1 MGELDVGVIIVN
13 YNTRDLLRRCLE
25 TVRASEGVAFE
36 VCVVDNA
43 STDGSAEMVAE
54 EFPGVHVIRSPV
66 NGGYAYANNLGLRFF
81 GFALPQA
88 DPRPR
93 YVLLLNPDTEVP
105 PDALARMVAFMDAHP
120 EAGAAGPKIVRPD
133 GSLDLACRRSFPT
146 PEVAF
151 YRFSG
156 LSRLFPRSPRFARYN
171 LTFLDPD
178 QTHEVD
184 SVVGAFMM
192 VRREAIM
199 QVGLLDESFFM
210 YGEDLDWAYRI
221 KQAGWKIYY
230 YPAVVVLHVKRASS
244 RMSPRARYEFNRAM
258 WVFYRKHYRSMTP
271 WWLDLLV
278 RAGLVLRGGWRLWA
292 EMRRD
297 LQGMPRGLSLG
308 PQGRGGDP
316 QATQPEAERG

>member
-1 MGELDVGVIIVN
+1 MAVTLDVGVVVVN
-13 YNTRDLLRRCLE
+13 YNTRDLLRRCLQ
-25 TVRASEGVAFE
+25 TVRASVGVRFE

-43 STDGSAEMVAE
+43 STDGSAELVAR
-54 EFPGVHVIRSPV
+54 EFPEVRVIRSPF
-66 NGGYAYANNLGLRFF
+66 NGGYAYANNLGLRAF
-81 GFALPQA
+81 GFGIPGRT
-88 DPRPR
+88 PEPR
-93 YVLLLNPDTEVP
+93 YALLLNPDTEVP
-105 PDALARMVAFMDAHP
+105 PDALARMVAFLDAHP

-178 QTHEVD
+178 QTYEVD
-184 SVVGAFMM
+184 AVVGACMM

-230 YPAVVVLHVKRASS
+230 YPEVVILHVKRASS

-258 WVFYRKHYRSMTP
+258 WIFYRKHYQATTP
-271 WWLDLLV
+271 RWLDLLV
-278 RAGLVLRGGWRLWA
+278 RAGLVLKGGWRLWQ
-292 EMRRD
+292 EMRQDLRQGKEARD
-297 LQGMPRGLSLG
+297 GQ
-308 PQGRGGDP
+308 
-316 QATQPEAERG
+316 EARPLAS